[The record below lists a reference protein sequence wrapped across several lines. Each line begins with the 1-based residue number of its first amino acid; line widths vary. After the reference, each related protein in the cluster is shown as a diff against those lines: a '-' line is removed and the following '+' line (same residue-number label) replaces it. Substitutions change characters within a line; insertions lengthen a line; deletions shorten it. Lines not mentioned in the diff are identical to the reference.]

1 MLGKNTEA
9 EELKQ
14 KYVILKKPNT
24 NQKYKSEENP
34 KEIQGDLSYL
44 NFIGGI
50 YVSRMA
56 MKVVRDLNS
65 SDLLYFFYMSFFKQK
80 LINHHSNIQ
89 Y

>member
-24 NQKYKSEENP
+24 NQKYKNEENP

-65 SDLLYFFYMSFFKQK
+65 SGLLYFFLHIFLQAKVDQPP
-80 LINHHSNIQ
+80 
-89 Y
+89 